1 MRSANIFIN
10 QSLKSFSQVGSVW
23 PSSGRLARRMVK
35 GIEGPVVLELGPG
48 TGIFTKEIL
57 KELPPQGK
65 LICIENNEAFAR
77 HLRREIKDKRFKLYI
92 GDALMLKKF
101 LASSGVA
108 EVDCVISGLPL
119 GNFKKEAKQKI
130 LKEIAACL
138 SAQGLFVQFEYLMAA
153 IKDIKKVFPSV
164 SISFE
169 LFNIPPAFVMR
180 CQKK

>member
-10 QSLKSFSQVGSVW
+10 QSFKSLAQVGSVW

-35 GIEGPVVLELGPG
+35 GIKGPVVLELGPG

-57 KELPPQGK
+57 KKLPPKGK
-65 LICIENNEAFAR
+65 LICIENNATFIKY
-77 HLRREIKDKRFKLYI
+77 LRREIKDKRFKLCA

-101 LASSGVA
+101 LAKNGVA
-108 EVDCVISGLPL
+108 KVDCVVSGLPL
-119 GNFKKEAKQKI
+119 GNFKRETKQHI

-138 SAQGLFVQFEYLMAA
+138 NDQGLFVQFEYLMAA
-153 IKDIKKVFPSV
+153 IKDIKKVFPSIA
-164 SISFE
+164 ISFE

>member
-1 MRSANIFIN
+1 MRSANIFLN
-10 QSLKSFSQVGSVW
+10 QSFKSLSQVGSVW

-35 GIEGPVVLELGPG
+35 GVKGPVVLELGPG

-57 KELPPQGK
+57 KKLPPKGK
-65 LICIENNEAFAR
+65 LICIESNAAFAKYLR
-77 HLRREIKDKRFKLYI
+77 HEIKDKRFNLCV

-101 LASSGVA
+101 LAKNGIIK
-108 EVDCVISGLPL
+108 VDCVVSGLPL
-119 GNFKKEAKQKI
+119 GNFKKDTRQRV
-130 LKEIAACL
+130 LKEIEACL
-138 SAQGLFVQFEYLMAA
+138 SDKGLFVQFEYLMAA
-153 IKDIKKVFPSV
+153 IKDIKSIFSSV